1 MDNSTRRMINSLAE
15 DVLSA
20 YNISVPIGNIDEI
33 VEKLGGTIQ
42 KEAFF
47 SDGAVEKEGNG
58 FKIIVSPFQDEK
70 RERDY
75 QFGLDSSMNLDKEAL
90 GQYPTDSISFLAS
103 SNKERAMS
111 VE

>member
-33 VEKLGGTIQ
+33 VEKLGGTFQ

-47 SDGAVEKEGNG
+47 
-58 FKIIVSPFQDEK
+58 F
-70 RERDY
+70 
-75 QFGLDSSMNLDKEAL
+75 
-90 GQYPTDSISFLAS
+90 
-103 SNKERAMS
+103 
-111 VE
+111 

>member
-47 SDGAVEKEGNG
+47 LMVPLRKKEMDLKLLYLL
-58 FKIIVSPFQDEK
+58 FKMK
-70 RERDY
+70 
-75 QFGLDSSMNLDKEAL
+75 KENVL
-90 GQYPTDSISFLAS
+90 Q
-103 SNKERAMS
+103 
-111 VE
+111 

>member
-1 MDNSTRRMINSLAE
+1 MINSLAE

-47 SDGAVEKEGNG
+47 LMVPLRKKEMDLKLLYLL
-58 FKIIVSPFQDEK
+58 FKMK
-70 RERDY
+70 
-75 QFGLDSSMNLDKEAL
+75 KENVL
-90 GQYPTDSISFLAS
+90 Q
-103 SNKERAMS
+103 
-111 VE
+111 

>member
-42 KEAFF
+42 KVSFF
-47 SDGAVEKEGNG
+47 FLMVPLRKKEMDLKLLYLL
-58 FKIIVSPFQDEK
+58 FKMKK
-70 RERDY
+70 RNVL
-75 QFGLDSSMNLDKEAL
+75 Q
-90 GQYPTDSISFLAS
+90 
-103 SNKERAMS
+103 
-111 VE
+111 

>member
-42 KEAFF
+42 KVSFF
-47 SDGAVEKEGNG
+47 FLMVPLRKKEMDLKLLYLL
-58 FKIIVSPFQDEK
+58 FKMK
-70 RERDY
+70 
-75 QFGLDSSMNLDKEAL
+75 KENVL
-90 GQYPTDSISFLAS
+90 Q
-103 SNKERAMS
+103 
-111 VE
+111 

>member
-1 MDNSTRRMINSLAE
+1 MDNYTRRMINSLAE

-47 SDGAVEKEGNG
+47 LMVPLRKKEMDLKLLYLL
-58 FKIIVSPFQDEK
+58 FKMK
-70 RERDY
+70 
-75 QFGLDSSMNLDKEAL
+75 KENVL
-90 GQYPTDSISFLAS
+90 Q
-103 SNKERAMS
+103 
-111 VE
+111 